1 MTTAAMRE
9 EVMRRFLQA
18 VKDRQ
23 SNKVL
28 HNILGLISKEEFMG
42 WVDGHGLDI
51 LHHAIMLDNA
61 EAVDFLLKL
70 GYFARPHQPAVN
82 LYTHLAAHLGH
93 RTVLSVLIQHRPD
106 DFRLSQQ
113 PLILPSANCVP
124 PDNCKTCAARARVAA
139 PLAGGKTSSSVSESN
154 EAGASD
160 HERSRA
166 GSTKQASTSTSTS
179 TSTWLSL
186 SRLKVATDAVGVVGH
201 HVQTGAK
208 KHDSSLDDRATAD
221 DSGLQTPPLMKTP
234 VDVAALSQ
242 HVECVKLLL
251 DVCVLKVNP
260 HAPSHGYLTLSALA
274 NSSAAMAL
282 MMKESPR
289 RQDHKQEKLRDED
302 LKAAV
307 GVCLHKVLPECLDII
322 LASENTR
329 ILQLFNNISLL
340 HILYTSSASHT
351 HATYRR
357 IPEVTKVLIK
367 WNHDV
372 KATIP
377 PRTYPLYTLISH
389 AFCSHDYSN
398 TSHYLSALR
407 MLLQAGADPN
417 FDEVAFEKRLLQQKG
432 MKAAVG
438 RNAYSTSLHCLL
450 ETVETYATYL
460 QSRALAVRFVEECA
474 ELLTQFNAD
483 ITKVGRIGD
492 ASSVLHGNVLQQ
504 YAKCCVSLGVDR
516 PIMRCLLRHGAE
528 PEVKVKGKY
537 ALNVYFDKLFDSLKM
552 CEVVD
557 TNHRLLGDVRAMVDF
572 MCDYMAPVHIQDA
585 ATTFMQAHGRDRS
598 PQVQNSRASQIT
610 INKSFMLF
618 HFSSASSDARTSH
631 SFIDYQL
638 TNGYT
643 GPRVKVVRLTLCCR
657 CCWSSGLC
665 SCPRWSPLHIV
676 DTVSGCR

>member
-372 KATIP
+372 
-377 PRTYPLYTLISH
+377 
-389 AFCSHDYSN
+389 
-398 TSHYLSALR
+398 
-407 MLLQAGADPN
+407 
-417 FDEVAFEKRLLQQKG
+417 AFEKRLLQQKG

-528 PEVKVKGKY
+528 PEVKVKGWHLHY
-537 ALNVYFDKLFDSLKM
+537 RGGTYITWGGTYITGVVPTLQGRHLHYRGGTYITWVAPTLQGRHLHYRGGTYITWVAPTLHGWYLHYRGGTYITGAAPTSGGWCDVMDLCHHSLY
-552 CEVVD
+552 
-557 TNHRLLGDVRAMVDF
+557 DV
-572 MCDYMAPVHIQDA
+572 CH
-585 ATTFMQAHGRDRS
+585 
-598 PQVQNSRASQIT
+598 
-610 INKSFMLF
+610 K
-618 HFSSASSDARTSH
+618 
-631 SFIDYQL
+631 
-638 TNGYT
+638 
-643 GPRVKVVRLTLCCR
+643 
-657 CCWSSGLC
+657 C
-665 SCPRWSPLHIV
+665 SL
-676 DTVSGCR
+676 